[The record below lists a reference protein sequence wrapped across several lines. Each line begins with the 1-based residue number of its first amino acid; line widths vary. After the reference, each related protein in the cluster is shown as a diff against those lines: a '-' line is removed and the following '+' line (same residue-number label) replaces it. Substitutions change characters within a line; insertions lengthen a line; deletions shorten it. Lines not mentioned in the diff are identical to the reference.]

1 MFDKICFKTYE
12 INLNFIENYSGLF
25 APSHMEYEA
34 LRPSK
39 NRTDEPSF
47 LEMVEAAIKILSKNP
62 KGFFLIA
69 EGI

>member
-1 MFDKICFKTYE
+1 
-12 INLNFIENYSGLF
+12 
-25 APSHMEYEA
+25 MEYEA